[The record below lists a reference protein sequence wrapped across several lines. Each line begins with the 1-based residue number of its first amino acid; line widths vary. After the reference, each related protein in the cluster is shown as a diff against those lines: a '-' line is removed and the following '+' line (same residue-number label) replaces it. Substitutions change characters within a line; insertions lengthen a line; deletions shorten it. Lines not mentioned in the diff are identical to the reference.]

1 MITLVWITL
10 WIRAINAC
18 IMTLIELSQ
27 DIIEEEAEL
36 FSVSHPKSVSFKK
49 HLLKWELA
57 ALE

>member
-1 MITLVWITL
+1 
-10 WIRAINAC
+10 
-18 IMTLIELSQ
+18 
-27 DIIEEEAEL
+27 L